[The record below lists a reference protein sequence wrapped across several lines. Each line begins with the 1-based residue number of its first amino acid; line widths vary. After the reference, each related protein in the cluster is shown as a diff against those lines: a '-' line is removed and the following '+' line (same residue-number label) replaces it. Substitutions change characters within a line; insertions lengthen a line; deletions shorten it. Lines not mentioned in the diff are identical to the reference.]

1 MGTVLDDANGGNPV
15 MPAYANTQTPS
26 SLARGDVANVWATA
40 DGNLTSGTKT
50 QRVALCQNP
59 AGGATKLS
67 WRVLF
72 SGAPGV
78 ISLQLQT
85 SDFDNDADYQSEG
98 SAVTT
103 VGNNNEVRGEVTLIQ
118 ARFARI
124 LATTVT
130 NSVTATVDFV
140 G

>member
-1 MGTVLDDANGGNPV
+1 
-15 MPAYANTQTPS
+15 MPAYSTTQTPT
-26 SLARGDVANVWATA
+26 AVDAGDVANVWSTS
-40 DGNLTSGTKT
+40 DGNLVSGTKT
-50 QRVALCQNP
+50 QRVALVQRSD
-59 AGGATKLS
+59 GGATKLA
-67 WRVLF
+67 WRVAF

-85 SDFDNDADYQSEG
+85 SDFDNDVDYQSEG

-103 VGNNNEVRGEVTLIQ
+103 VGNNNEVRAEFTLIA
-118 ARFARI
+118 ARFARL

-130 NSVTATVDFV
+130 NAVTASVDFA

>member
-1 MGTVLDDANGGNPV
+1 
-15 MPAYANTQTPS
+15 MPAYNSATSPS
-26 SLARGDVANVWATA
+26 SIDAGDVSNVWATA
-40 DGNLTSGTKT
+40 DGNLTSGAKT
-50 QRVALCQNP
+50 QRVALVQRSD
-59 AGGATKLS
+59 GGATKLA
-67 WRVLF
+67 WRVAF

-85 SDFDNDADYQSEG
+85 SDFDNDVDYQSEG

-103 VGNNNEVRGEVTLIQ
+103 VGNNNEVRAEFTLIA
-118 ARFARI
+118 ARFARL

-130 NSVTATVDFV
+130 NAVTASVDFV

>member
-1 MGTVLDDANGGNPV
+1 
-15 MPAYANTQTPS
+15 MPAYSNTSTPS
-26 SLARGDVANVWATA
+26 AVDAGDVVNVWATA

-50 QRVALCQNP
+50 QRVALTQNP
-59 AGGATKLS
+59 VGQNIKVAF
-67 WRVLF
+67 RVLF

-78 ISLQLQT
+78 ISLQLQA

-98 SAVTT
+98 AAIST
-103 VGNNNEVRGEVTLIQ
+103 VGNNNEVRAEYSVA
-118 ARFARI
+118 ARFVRL

-130 NSVTATVDFV
+130 NAVTASVDFA

>member
-1 MGTVLDDANGGNPV
+1 
-15 MPAYANTQTPS
+15 MPAYSNTSTPS
-26 SLARGDVANVWATA
+26 AIDAGDVVNVWATA

-50 QRVALCQNP
+50 QRVALTQNP
-59 AGGATKLS
+59 VGQNIKVAL
-67 WRVLF
+67 RVLF

-78 ISLQLQT
+78 ISLQLQA

-98 SAVTT
+98 AAIAT
-103 VGNNNEVRGEVTLIQ
+103 VGNNNEVRAEYSVA
-118 ARFARI
+118 ARFVRL

-130 NSVTATVDFV
+130 NAVTASVDFA

>member
-1 MGTVLDDANGGNPV
+1 V
-15 MPAYANTQTPS
+15 PAYSNTFTPT
-26 SLARGDVANVWATA
+26 AIDAGDVANVWATA

-50 QRVALCQNP
+50 QRVALVQR
-59 AGGATKLS
+59 ADGGATKLA
-67 WRVLF
+67 WRVAF

-98 SAVTT
+98 SAISTL
-103 VGNNNEVRGEVTLIQ
+103 GNSNEARAEFTLIA
-118 ARFARI
+118 ARFARL

-130 NSVTATVDFV
+130 NAVTASVDFAA
-140 G
+140 

>member
-1 MGTVLDDANGGNPV
+1 
-15 MPAYANTQTPS
+15 MPAYSNTFSPS
-26 SLARGDVANVWATA
+26 SIGPFDSPANVWATA

-50 QRVALCQNP
+50 QRVALQP
-59 AGGATKLS
+59 RPDGTPIKFS
-67 WRVLF
+67 VRVLF

-78 ISLQLQT
+78 ISLQPQV

-98 SAVTT
+98 SAITT
-103 VGNNNEVRGEVTLIQ
+103 VGNNNEVRAEFVNIT
-118 ARFARI
+118 ARFARL

-130 NSVTATVDFV
+130 NAVTASVDFA

>member
-1 MGTVLDDANGGNPV
+1 
-15 MPAYANTQTPS
+15 MPAYSNTFVPNS
-26 SLARGDVANVWATA
+26 IDAGDSANVWSTA

-50 QRVALCQNP
+50 QRVALVQNP
-59 AGGATKLS
+59 VGQNIKVAG
-67 WRVLF
+67 RVAF

-78 ISLQLQT
+78 ISLQPQV

-98 SAVTT
+98 PAITT
-103 VGNNNEVRGEVTLIQ
+103 VGNNNEVRFELSVAAKFIRL
-118 ARFARI
+118 

-130 NSVTATVDFV
+130 NAVTASVDFN